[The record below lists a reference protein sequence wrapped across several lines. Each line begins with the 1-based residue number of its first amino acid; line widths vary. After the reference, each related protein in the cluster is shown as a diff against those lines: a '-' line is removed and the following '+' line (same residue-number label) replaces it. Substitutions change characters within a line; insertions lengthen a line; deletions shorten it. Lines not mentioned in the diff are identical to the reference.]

1 MKITDILRVGGIE
14 TKRFCRLRHYGQLEF
29 SIMNRCIYMHS
40 VKEKKTPGM
49 WNPSVND
56 LLADDWVII
65 ECRVLR
71 ENIDATALITKK
83 EKNMKNDS
91 WKIIVSFLLGVLA
104 GLIIIVLKRVF

>member
-14 TKRFCRLRHYGQLEF
+14 TKRFCRLHHYGRLEF
-29 SIMNRCIYMHS
+29 FIMDRCIYIHS
-40 VKEKKTPGM
+40 AKEGKKPGM

-65 ECRVLR
+65 EPWVLC
-71 ENIDATALITKK
+71 ENIDATARIAKK

-91 WKIIVSFLLGVLA
+91 WGIIVSFLLGMLV